1 MPNFPA
7 SAFQRL
13 TGLQSFPQPAIIPTH
28 LPVVMMHGFGIG
40 GSFRRGGHLHEQA
53 MYLRMRGVRAYAPNV
68 SPYNTVRARC
78 QTWKHHIEHVLH
90 ETGADAVSLIAH
102 SMGGLDA
109 RFLISQMG
117 LHDRIGALVTIATPH
132 RGSELANL
140 VLQQPDAVRSW
151 MADMAD
157 WLGTHIIENGSA
169 NSLQTVRELTP
180 SFMTHSFN
188 PNVPDHPNVHYWS
201 YAGRAGRDTN
211 VPLTPLLRYFNAY
224 LYEREGCN
232 DGFVSVESAK
242 WGTFKGVLDAD
253 HIRQVGMDA
262 GFGGADFDANT
273 FYADVALDLADVG
286 L

>member
-1 MPNFPA
+1 MATFPA
-7 SAFQRL
+7 SAFHRL
-13 TGLQSFPQPAIIPTH
+13 TGLQPLPQPAIVPTR
-28 LPVVMMHGFGIG
+28 LPVFMMHGFGIG
-40 GSFRRGGHLHEQA
+40 GSLRRGGHLHEQA
-53 MYLRMRGVRAYAPNV
+53 MFLRMRGVRAYAPNV

-78 QTWKHHIEHVLH
+78 QTWKRHLTHVLN
-90 ETGADAVSLIAH
+90 ETGAEAVSVIAH

-109 RFLISQMG
+109 RFLISQMH
-117 LHDRIGALVTIATPH
+117 LHDRIAALVTVATPH

-151 MADMAD
+151 IADVAD

-188 PNVPDHPNVHYWS
+188 PNVPDHPNVRYWS
-201 YAGRAGRDTN
+201 YAGQAGRDTD
-211 VPLTPLLRYFNAY
+211 VPLTPLLRYFNTY
-224 LYEREGCN
+224 LYERAGRN

-242 WGTFKGVLDAD
+242 WGTFRGTLDAD

-262 GFGGADFDANT
+262 GFGGADFDANA
-273 FYADVALDLADVG
+273 FYAAVAQDLADAG